1 MSTFDILGGLAILFG
16 ILNFLFSGFGFR
28 SRFLT
33 SKDSKITESGTKL
46 TRITGGALVITGI
59 ILLII

>member
-1 MSTFDILGGLAILFG
+1 MSASDVLGGLAVLFG
-16 ILNFLFSGFGFR
+16 ILNFLFPGFGFR

-46 TRITGGALVITGI
+46 TRITGGALIIAGL
-59 ILLII
+59 ILLLI

>member
-1 MSTFDILGGLAILFG
+1 MSTFDVLGGLAVLFG
-16 ILNFLFSGFGFR
+16 ILNFLFPGFGFR

-46 TRITGGALVITGI
+46 TRITGGVLVIIGLVL
-59 ILLII
+59 LLI